1 VELTEQTH
9 AAPKSRDQWEQALD
23 LKHSELQQCQR
34 EHTLKSCLG
43 CSELLDCTL
52 RDAYVKA
59 VYESMS
65 KGHGGGFEF

>member
-1 VELTEQTH
+1 MESTEQIQTS
-9 AAPKSRDQWEQALD
+9 PKSRDQWEQALD
-23 LKHSELQQCQR
+23 QKHSELQQCQT
-34 EHTLKSCLG
+34 EHTLKSCLS
-43 CSELLDCTL
+43 CPELLECTL